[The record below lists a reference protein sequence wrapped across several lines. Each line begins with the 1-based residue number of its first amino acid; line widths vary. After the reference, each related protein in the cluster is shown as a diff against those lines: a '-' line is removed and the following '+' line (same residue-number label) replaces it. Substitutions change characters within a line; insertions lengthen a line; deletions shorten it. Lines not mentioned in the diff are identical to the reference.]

1 MPKGTSILRLN
12 QKLLGDL
19 RNLILEARQD
29 VARSVN
35 SALVFLYWKVGQRI
49 RKDILEEKRADYGEK
64 IVPTVSALLVEEFGE
79 GFARR
84 NLFRMIR
91 FVEVFPDEP
100 IVSTLSTQLGWSHFV
115 EIIPLKDELQ
125 RNFYAEMY
133 RVERWSVRTLRQKIG
148 GMLFERT
155 ALSRKP
161 GKLAR
166 QELAALR
173 DEDKLTPDLVF
184 RDPYFLDFLG
194 LKDTYSEKDLFELTT
209 RS

>member
-100 IVSTLSTQLGWSHFV
+100 IVSTLSTQLSWSHFI
-115 EIIPLKDELQ
+115 EILPILK
-125 RNFYAEMY
+125 
-133 RVERWSVRTLRQKIG
+133 
-148 GMLFERT
+148 
-155 ALSRKP
+155 
-161 GKLAR
+161 
-166 QELAALR
+166 
-173 DEDKLTPDLVF
+173 
-184 RDPYFLDFLG
+184 
-194 LKDTYSEKDLFELTT
+194 
-209 RS
+209 